1 MINEET
7 IFKVYAIGGK
17 AINRKELQA
26 KIDNI
31 EDAIIV
37 ATKLTTLILS
47 KLSNWSPLS
56 TFPYQL

>member
-31 EDAIIV
+31 EDYARKH
-37 ATKLTTLILS
+37 KLTLKIE
-47 KLSNWSPLS
+47 WED
-56 TFPYQL
+56 